1 MHRRDD
7 PAKIQSAMTESA
19 LIAELEEAGVTELQ
33 VLPWLHYGG
42 DPETL
47 DTRVLSLYRFAD
59 EFITNRGE
67 DVA

>member
-1 MHRRDD
+1 
-7 PAKIQSAMTESA
+7 
-19 LIAELEEAGVTELQ
+19 
-33 VLPWLHYGG
+33 LHYGG